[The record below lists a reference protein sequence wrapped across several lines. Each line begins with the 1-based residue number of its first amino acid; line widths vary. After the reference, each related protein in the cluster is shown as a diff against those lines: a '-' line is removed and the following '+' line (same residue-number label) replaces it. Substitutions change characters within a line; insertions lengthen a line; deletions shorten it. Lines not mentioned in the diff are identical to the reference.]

1 MSQGLQ
7 LAQKMGLH
15 QVLAPQMLQSLA
27 LLQVPTL
34 ELNAMVEQ
42 ELQQNPLLEEVPA
55 TELTQD
61 EKETGERDRTVELLD
76 PTEPPADVNFDP
88 ATEKPSTE
96 PVDDFQAEFDRL
108 VQLDQEWRDHFSQ
121 SNLPVRT
128 SPEDEEKR
136 QFMFDSLAV
145 EQSLQESLLEQVRVS
160 ELDDDQQKIAELI
173 VGNIDDFGYLQTSVE
188 ELAQAHSLDP
198 AMVGAILKEIQAM
211 QPPGVGARDLRE
223 CLMLQL
229 ERAGRRDSLEY
240 LIVSEHMDSLG
251 KRRFPE
257 IARKLDLEVEDIQEA
272 AERIGHLEPRP
283 GRAYS
288 AENQVYV
295 APEVTVHYIDGEY
308 SASLNSDQIPHLRI
322 SNLYKDIMS
331 QADAAPEVRDYIR
344 EKITAGKFLIKSIHQ
359 RQQTI
364 LNIARELV
372 RRQRD
377 FMEKGVTHLKPM
389 TMNQIAEIVGVHE
402 TTVSRAVSGKYIDTP
417 QGVFEMKYFFTTAI
431 NNAAGETMSNTSVK
445 EMVAEIFKKED
456 PRLPLSDDAVV
467 KLLTQK
473 NVNIARRTVAKYR
486 AELNILPSN
495 LRKVY

>member
-1 MSQGLQ
+1 MCSSDL
-7 LAQKMGLH
+7 
-15 QVLAPQMLQSLA
+15 
-27 LLQVPTL
+27 
-34 ELNAMVEQ
+34 AMVEQ

-211 QPPGVGARDLRE
+211 QPPGVGARNLRE

-295 APEVTVHYIDGEY
+295 APEVTVH
-308 SASLNSDQIPHLRI
+308 
-322 SNLYKDIMS
+322 
-331 QADAAPEVRDYIR
+331 
-344 EKITAGKFLIKSIHQ
+344 
-359 RQQTI
+359 
-364 LNIARELV
+364 
-372 RRQRD
+372 
-377 FMEKGVTHLKPM
+377 
-389 TMNQIAEIVGVHE
+389 
-402 TTVSRAVSGKYIDTP
+402 
-417 QGVFEMKYFFTTAI
+417 
-431 NNAAGETMSNTSVK
+431 
-445 EMVAEIFKKED
+445 
-456 PRLPLSDDAVV
+456 
-467 KLLTQK
+467 
-473 NVNIARRTVAKYR
+473 
-486 AELNILPSN
+486 
-495 LRKVY
+495 